1 MAAEE
6 PRVRTFVR
14 VKPTADFAQDI
25 INFGPDNKVE
35 KEGMILI
42 KKDARAG
49 AVNNHRTG
57 WSFRLDGVLHNTSQE
72 LAYQALA
79 EKLVSQ
85 ALTGYNGTIMCY
97 GQTGAGK
104 TYTTMGPT
112 TEHKQ
117 RGIIPRALEQV
128 FKATAQSVEPVI
140 TVQISYL
147 EIYNETMFD
156 LLSSVASPG
165 AGGIQLTVADC
176 PGGVYVKGLSVH
188 PVSHEEDALK
198 HLNTVE
204 FCLHLQGETNRVVAE
219 HSLNRNSSR
228 SHCIF
233 TIYLEVRAPAG
244 FSDGKCISS
253 KINLIDLA
261 GSERLSKTGSE
272 GQLLKE
278 ATYINKSLSFLEQ
291 IIIALGDPKRE
302 HIPYRQSKLTHV
314 LKDALGGTCNTV
326 LVANICGE
334 AEHVEETLSSL
345 RFATRMKGI
354 NSEPLIRESYS
365 QEGTV
370 KAMEKEILLLKQEL
384 AVHDSLA
391 NRSWVTH
398 TPLPA
403 PQVAEIR
410 SQVQKYLDGD
420 IDEID
425 ILNVRQVQEVFKQFK
440 LIASQQEDDV
450 ETRFRSQYILIDR
463 NDFVAVSALQQVILV
478 LQPSPQP
485 SSELAPVL
493 PNLELPPVP
502 NVSYLKLGNV
512 PGMRVR
518 TGPRNSVFGREMAGL
533 LPLRSLLEPSTKD
546 VDEEEEEETW
556 NEDTAD
562 PEAEVSTPAPVELPQ
577 RPRSPPP
584 EPVAFE
590 LFKEECGREMNQ
602 IFKENKSILL
612 ARKKTSSEVVQKI
625 SFIKREMES
634 TKEALEAHKQERLQ
648 NGEHVDEKGQIIS
661 DEEGFVLTT
670 KLKDLKEEYR
680 SGCAELQKL
689 KAEIQNLQEVVDQCR
704 KRLIS
709 EFEIW
714 YRESFLIPK
723 DVQEALKPGGN
734 IRPGMIPI
742 NRVMCLEE
750 DDQERYEKLQETT
763 LPDGPASVSFYR
775 AKMKTDQKRTFTRA
789 TSSLK
794 QMHKKP
800 GLLTPAGKKNKSALS
815 AGHVS

>member
-25 INFGPDNKVE
+25 INFGPDNKTIR
-35 KEGMILI
+35 ILI

-188 PVSHEEDALK
+188 PVSHEEDALSLLFK
-198 HLNTVE
+198 
-204 FCLHLQGETNRVVAE
+204 GETNRVVAE

-233 TIYLEVRAPAG
+233 TIYLESHFTG

-463 NDFVAVSALQQVILV
+463 NDFVAVSALQQAGVVDMEGHV
-478 LQPSPQP
+478 LEEEDEEDLESPPSDFSSRQSERRRSRRP
-485 SSELAPVL
+485 SEL
-493 PNLELPPVP
+493 
-502 NVSYLKLGNV
+502 S
-512 PGMRVR
+512 RR

-815 AGHVS
+815 AGHVSGVSSV

>member
-1 MAAEE
+1 
-6 PRVRTFVR
+6 
-14 VKPTADFAQDI
+14 
-25 INFGPDNKVE
+25 
-35 KEGMILI
+35 
-42 KKDARAG
+42 
-49 AVNNHRTG
+49 H
-57 WSFRLDGVLHNTSQE
+57 
-72 LAYQALA
+72 
-79 EKLVSQ
+79 
-85 ALTGYNGTIMCY
+85 
-97 GQTGAGK
+97 
-104 TYTTMGPT
+104 
-112 TEHKQ
+112 
-117 RGIIPRALEQV
+117 
-128 FKATAQSVEPVI
+128 
-140 TVQISYL
+140 
-147 EIYNETMFD
+147 
-156 LLSSVASPG
+156 
-165 AGGIQLTVADC
+165 
-176 PGGVYVKGLSVH
+176 
-188 PVSHEEDALK
+188 
-198 HLNTVE
+198 
-204 FCLHLQGETNRVVAE
+204 
-219 HSLNRNSSR
+219 
-228 SHCIF
+228 F
-233 TIYLEVRAPAG
+233 TG

-261 GSERLSKTGSE
+261 GSERLSKTRSE

-302 HIPYRQSKLTHV
+302 HIPFRQSKLTHV

-354 NSEPLIRESYS
+354 NSEPVTRESYS

-370 KAMEKEILLLKQEL
+370 KAMEREIVLLKQEL

-425 ILNVRQVQEVFKQFK
+425 ILSVRQVQEVFKQFK
-440 LIASQQEDDV
+440 LIASQQEH
-450 ETRFRSQYILIDR
+450 EAEARFRSQYILIDR
-463 NDFVAVSALQQVILV
+463 NDFVAVAALQQAGVVDMEGHL
-478 LQPSPQP
+478 LEEEDEEDLG
-485 SSELAPVL
+485 SSSSVYSFRQSEKKKSRRGS
-493 PNLELPPVP
+493 EM
-502 NVSYLKLGNV
+502 SRK
-512 PGMRVR
+512 
-518 TGPRNSVFGREMAGL
+518 TGTRNSALGREMAGL
-533 LPLRSLLEPSTKD
+533 LPSKSQLEISTND
-546 VDEEEEEETW
+546 LDEEEETENKDT
-556 NEDTAD
+556 EDPD
-562 PEAEVSTPAPVELPQ
+562 EEVSTPAPVELPQ

-584 EPVAFE
+584 EPAAFE

-602 IFKENKSILL
+602 IFKENKSILQ

-625 SFIKREMES
+625 NFIKSEMES
-634 TKEALEAHKQERLQ
+634 TKKALEAHKQERLQ
-648 NGEHVDEKGQIIS
+648 NGEHVDEKGQIIA

-680 SGCAELQKL
+680 SGCAELQEL
-689 KAEIQNLQEVVDQCR
+689 KAEIQNLQGVVDQSR

-714 YRESFLIPK
+714 YRESFLIPE

-750 DDQERYEKLQETT
+750 DDQERYERLQETT
-763 LPDGPASVSFYR
+763 LPDGPASASFYR
-775 AKMKTDQKRTFTRA
+775 AKMKTDQKRMFSRA

-815 AGHVS
+815 AGHISGVSSV